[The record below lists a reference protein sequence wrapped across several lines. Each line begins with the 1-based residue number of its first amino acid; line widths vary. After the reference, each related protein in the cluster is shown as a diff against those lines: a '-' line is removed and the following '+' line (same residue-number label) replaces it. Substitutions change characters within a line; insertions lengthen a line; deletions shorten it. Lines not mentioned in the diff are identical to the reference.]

1 MSRAHLPT
9 KHWSDKLYTMRKH
22 PRRIRDLL
30 VVRAGKTAE
39 VVCSRLV
46 PTGMRDLRD
55 VHARIRYT
63 HRVPGEMLQ
72 GRLDQV
78 HLFQAPEPAPDRTRG
93 LAGLWGCCS
102 LNQLRGPHEPLQ
114 ITDQRLD
121 VPRASLDDGLQR
133 G

>member
-1 MSRAHLPT
+1 
-9 KHWSDKLYTMRKH
+9 MRKH
-22 PRRIRDLL
+22 CRRIRDLL
-30 VVRAGKTAE
+30 GVRAGKTAE

-63 HRVPGEMLQ
+63 HRGTGEMLQ

-78 HLFQAPEPAPDRTRG
+78 HLFQAPEPASDSTRRRPPGLIDRHH
-93 LAGLWGCCS
+93 LWRRS
-102 LNQLRGPHEPLQ
+102 YEPLQ

-133 G
+133 GR